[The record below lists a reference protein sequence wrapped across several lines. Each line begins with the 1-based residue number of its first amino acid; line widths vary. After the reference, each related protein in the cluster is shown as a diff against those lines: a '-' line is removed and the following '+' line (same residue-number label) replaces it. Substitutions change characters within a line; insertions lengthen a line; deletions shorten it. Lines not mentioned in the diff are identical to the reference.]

1 MTFHPSFKIKLGLR
15 TPGKRGGLTSTSR
28 FRRAQQAWAPSR
40 LLLNLKN
47 IPYQT
52 EWISYPDIERT
63 FKRIGIDPTTKRTD
77 GRDLYTCPAII
88 DPTSPEPTRIAD
100 STYIAEYLDSA
111 YSEARYGPSLFPG
124 NSKTAQLAFID
135 DILTPVAKAMR
146 DLVLPLVPYVLEDPR
161 GSEYYL
167 ETKRGNGGETLDRL
181 CTSESAS
188 RAAAIKLLERNLD
201 LVARCYDTHPDG
213 ENYLYL
219 GDGIAYV
226 DIWLMGN
233 FLWARFIPSDRD
245 GEAGS
250 VWDIIK
256 SLNGGRWMRLMETF
270 ESHLQI
276 W

>member
-1 MTFHPSFKIKLGLR
+1 MTFHPSCKIKLGLR
-15 TPGKRGGLTSTSR
+15 THGKRGGLTSISR
-28 FRRAQQAWAPSR
+28 FEHAQRTWAPSR

-47 IPYQT
+47 IPYRT
-52 EWISYPDIERT
+52 EWISYPDIEGT
-63 FKRIGIDPTTKRTD
+63 FKTIGIEPTTKRTD

-88 DPTSPEPTRIAD
+88 DPTSPQPTRIAD

-111 YSEARYGPSLFPG
+111 YSEARDGPSVFRG
-124 NSKTAQLAFID
+124 NSKTAQLAFIK

-146 DLVLPLVPYVLEDPR
+146 DLVLPLVPNVLEDR

-167 ETKRGNGGETLDRL
+167 ATKRGNGGETLDRL
-181 CTSESAS
+181 CTSRSES
-188 RAAAIKLLERNLD
+188 RAEAIRLLEGNLD
-201 LVARCYDTHPDG
+201 LVAQCYDTHPDG

-219 GDGIAYV
+219 GEGVAYV

-245 GEAGS
+245 GDAGS

-256 SLNGGRWMRLMETF
+256 VLNGGRWMRLMETF

-276 W
+276 R